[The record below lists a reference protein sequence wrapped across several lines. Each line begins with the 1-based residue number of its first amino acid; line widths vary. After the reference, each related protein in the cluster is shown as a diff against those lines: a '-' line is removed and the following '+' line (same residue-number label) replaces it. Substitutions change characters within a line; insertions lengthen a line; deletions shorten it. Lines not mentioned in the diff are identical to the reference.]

1 MEQNT
6 DKKTELKDKIIFF
19 YNRKKKLI
27 NISIF
32 IFILAIIIGIFYS
45 ENIKKKNNLIA
56 EKYIEAGL
64 YLTSDKKEMSIILYD
79 EIILSKN
86 KFYSILALNSLLEN
100 NLLSDENIILNYF
113 KIVEENNNSKEY
125 KDLIIFKK
133 ALYLIKIGNQ
143 QKANLLLKNL
153 IASKSKL
160 KTLAE
165 EILIK

>member
-153 IASKSKL
+153 IDSKSKL